1 MSKQI
6 KENSNTNPSEISSK
20 SVNNLLTESSSI
32 LLLGNKTNRE
42 KIKDTPQSNLK
53 KSRSKSTDHKTIKTN
68 ESEISFNLPKNDINE
83 KKNDPISIPKPNSLD
98 LHDQIGNELNN
109 KYLNQ
114 HIFLMTDY
122 MKNINELD
130 PVKRTILLDWV
141 MAICYSTRFKR
152 ETFHMTVSLID
163 ICFTKL
169 KQISVDEFQLLGTTC
184 LLISS
189 KYLEISI
196 PSLKKFSEFTGET
209 YSVKEIKDYENKILG
224 LLKWK
229 ISYVDILQW
238 SNLILYK
245 WNIYINEYSPLFKMN
260 ENDTNRL
267 YILYY
272 YILDSIVLDYHYRFH
287 NMKYICT
294 SIVYLL
300 FGYILEFIDDA
311 FLDISKLKY
320 YDNFFNKF
328 IEKNNVLSLD
338 NFRDSISYV
347 SQFLNKS
354 IIDKLSEDIIEMK
367 IQKMSIFYQDYD
379 SMKKK
384 LANNA
389 IKNLANN

>member
-1 MSKQI
+1 MSKNI
-6 KENSNTNPSEISSK
+6 KQNSISNTSETSSK
-20 SVNNLLTESSSI
+20 SVNTLLTERNSI
-32 LLLGNKTNRE
+32 ILLGNKTNRE
-42 KIKDTPQSNLK
+42 KEKDTPSIYPK
-53 KSRSKSTDHKTIKTN
+53 KSRSKSTEHKTLKTN
-68 ESEISFNLPKNDINE
+68 ESEISFNVNKNDINE
-83 KKNDPISIPKPNSLD
+83 KKNDSFEIQKTFD

-109 KYLNQ
+109 KYLKEN
-114 HIFLMTDY
+114 IILMIDY
-122 MKNINELD
+122 MKSINELD
-130 PVKRTILLDWV
+130 PVKRNILLDWV

-169 KQISVDEFQLLGTTC
+169 KKISVDEFQLLGTTC

-196 PSLKKFSEFTGET
+196 PSIKKFSEFTGET
-209 YSVKEIKDYENKILG
+209 YSVQEIKDYEKKILG

-229 ISYVDILQW
+229 INYVDILQW

-260 ENDTNRL
+260 ENDTNGL
-267 YILYY
+267 YIAYY
-272 YILDSIVLDYHYRFH
+272 YILDSIVLDYYYRFH

-294 SIVYLL
+294 SIIYLI

-311 FLDISKLKY
+311 FLDLSKLKY

-328 IEKNNVLSLD
+328 IENNKFLSLD

-347 SQFLNKS
+347 CQFLNKS
-354 IIDKLSEDIIEMK
+354 ILDKLSEYINEMK
-367 IQKMSIFYQDYD
+367 LQKMNIFYQDYD

-384 LANNA
+384 LAHNA
-389 IKNLANN
+389 IKNPANN

>member
-1 MSKQI
+1 MSKHLEQ
-6 KENSNTNPSEISSK
+6 NSITNSSEASSK
-20 SVNNLLTESSSI
+20 SVNGLLTERNSI
-32 LLLGNKTNRE
+32 ILLGNKTNRGKDE
-42 KIKDTPQSNLK
+42 DTPATNPK
-53 KSRSKSTDHKTIKTN
+53 KSASKSTEHKTLQTN
-68 ESEISFNLPKNDINE
+68 DSEISFIVNKNDIKE
-83 KKNDPISIPKPNSLD
+83 KKEDSFKIQNTFD
-98 LHDQIGNELNN
+98 LHEQIGNELNN
-109 KYLNQ
+109 KYLSQN
-114 HIFLMTDY
+114 IILMTDY
-122 MKNINELD
+122 MKSINELD
-130 PVKRTILLDWV
+130 PIKRNILLDWV
-141 MAICYSTRFKR
+141 MAICYSARFKR

-163 ICFTKL
+163 ICFSKL
-169 KQISVDEFQLLGTTC
+169 KKISVDEFQLLGTTC

-196 PSLKKFSEFTGET
+196 PSIKKFSEFTGET
-209 YSVKEIKDYENKILG
+209 YSVQEIKDYEKKILG

-229 ISYVDILQW
+229 INYVDILQW

-267 YILYY
+267 YIAYY
-272 YILDSIVLDYHYRFH
+272 YILDSIVLDYNYRFH

-300 FGYILEFIDDA
+300 FGYTLEFIDDT
-311 FLDISKLKY
+311 FFDLSKLKY

-328 IEKNNVLSLD
+328 VEKNKLLSLD

-354 IIDKLSEDIIEMK
+354 ILDKLSEDINEMK
-367 IQKMSIFYQDYD
+367 IQKMNIFYQDYD

-384 LANNA
+384 LAYNA
-389 IKNLANN
+389 IKNTANN

>member
-1 MSKQI
+1 MSKNI
-6 KENSNTNPSEISSK
+6 KQNSISNTSETSSK
-20 SVNNLLTESSSI
+20 SVNTLLTERNSI
-32 LLLGNKTNRE
+32 ILLGNKTNRE
-42 KIKDTPQSNLK
+42 KEKDTPSINPK
-53 KSRSKSTDHKTIKTN
+53 KSRSKSTEHKTLKTN
-68 ESEISFNLPKNDINE
+68 ESEISFNVNKNDINE
-83 KKNDPISIPKPNSLD
+83 KKNDSFEIQNSFD

-109 KYLNQ
+109 KYLKEN
-114 HIFLMTDY
+114 IILMIDY
-122 MKNINELD
+122 MKSINELD
-130 PVKRTILLDWV
+130 PVKRNILLDWV

-169 KQISVDEFQLLGTTC
+169 KKISVDEFQLLGTTC

-196 PSLKKFSEFTGET
+196 PSIKKFSEFTGET
-209 YSVKEIKDYENKILG
+209 YSVQEIKDYEKKILG

-229 ISYVDILQW
+229 INYVDILQW

-260 ENDTNRL
+260 ENDTNGL
-267 YILYY
+267 YIAYY
-272 YILDSIVLDYHYRFH
+272 YILDSIVLDYYYRFH

-294 SIVYLL
+294 SIIYLI

-311 FLDISKLKY
+311 FLDLSKLKY

-328 IEKNNVLSLD
+328 IENNKFLSLD

-347 SQFLNKS
+347 CQFLNKS
-354 IIDKLSEDIIEMK
+354 ILDKLSEYINEMK
-367 IQKMSIFYQDYD
+367 LQKMNIFYQDYD

-384 LANNA
+384 LAHNA
-389 IKNLANN
+389 IKNPANN

>member
-1 MSKQI
+1 MSKNI
-6 KENSNTNPSEISSK
+6 KQNSISNTSETSSK
-20 SVNNLLTESSSI
+20 SVNTLLTERNSI
-32 LLLGNKTNRE
+32 ILLGNKTNRE
-42 KIKDTPQSNLK
+42 KEKDTPSIYPK
-53 KSRSKSTDHKTIKTN
+53 KSRSKSTEHKTLKTN
-68 ESEISFNLPKNDINE
+68 ESEISFNVNKNDINE
-83 KKNDPISIPKPNSLD
+83 KKNDSFEIQKTFD

-109 KYLNQ
+109 KYLKEN
-114 HIFLMTDY
+114 IILMIDY
-122 MKNINELD
+122 MKGINELD
-130 PVKRTILLDWV
+130 PVKRNILLDWV

-169 KQISVDEFQLLGTTC
+169 KKISVDEFQLLGTTC

-196 PSLKKFSEFTGET
+196 PSIKKFSEFTGET
-209 YSVKEIKDYENKILG
+209 YSVQEIKDYEKKILG

-229 ISYVDILQW
+229 INYVDILQW

-260 ENDTNRL
+260 ENDTNGL
-267 YILYY
+267 YIAYY
-272 YILDSIVLDYHYRFH
+272 YILDSIVLDYYYRFH

-294 SIVYLL
+294 SIIYLI

-311 FLDISKLKY
+311 FLDLSKLKY

-328 IEKNNVLSLD
+328 IENNKFLSLD

-347 SQFLNKS
+347 CQFLNKS
-354 IIDKLSEDIIEMK
+354 ILDKLSEYINEMK
-367 IQKMSIFYQDYD
+367 LQKMNIFYQDYD

-384 LANNA
+384 LAHNA
-389 IKNLANN
+389 IKNPANN

>member
-1 MSKQI
+1 MSKNI
-6 KENSNTNPSEISSK
+6 KQNSISNTSETSSK
-20 SVNNLLTESSSI
+20 SVNTLLTERNSI
-32 LLLGNKTNRE
+32 ILLGNKTNRE
-42 KIKDTPQSNLK
+42 KEKDTPSINPK
-53 KSRSKSTDHKTIKTN
+53 KSRSKSTEHKTLKTN
-68 ESEISFNLPKNDINE
+68 ESEISFNVNKNDINE
-83 KKNDPISIPKPNSLD
+83 KKNDSFEIQKTFD
-98 LHDQIGNELNN
+98 LHDQIGDELNN
-109 KYLNQ
+109 KYLKEN
-114 HIFLMTDY
+114 IILMIDY
-122 MKNINELD
+122 MKSINELD
-130 PVKRTILLDWV
+130 PVKRNILLDWV

-169 KQISVDEFQLLGTTC
+169 KKISVDEFQLLGTTC

-196 PSLKKFSEFTGET
+196 PSIKKFSEFTGET
-209 YSVKEIKDYENKILG
+209 YSVQEIKDYEKKILG

-229 ISYVDILQW
+229 INYVDILQW

-260 ENDTNRL
+260 ENDTNGL
-267 YILYY
+267 YIAYY
-272 YILDSIVLDYHYRFH
+272 YILDSIVLDYYYRFH

-294 SIVYLL
+294 SIIYLI

-311 FLDISKLKY
+311 FLDLSKLKY

-328 IEKNNVLSLD
+328 IENNKFLSLD

-347 SQFLNKS
+347 CQFLNKS
-354 IIDKLSEDIIEMK
+354 ILDKLSEYINEMK
-367 IQKMSIFYQDYD
+367 LQKMNIFYQDYD

-384 LANNA
+384 LAHNA
-389 IKNLANN
+389 IKNPANN

>member
-1 MSKQI
+1 MSKNI
-6 KENSNTNPSEISSK
+6 KQNSISNTSETSSK
-20 SVNNLLTESSSI
+20 SVNTLLTERNSI
-32 LLLGNKTNRE
+32 ILLGNKTNRE
-42 KIKDTPQSNLK
+42 KEKDTPSIYPK
-53 KSRSKSTDHKTIKTN
+53 KSRSKSTEHKTLKTN
-68 ESEISFNLPKNDINE
+68 ESEISFNVNKNDINE
-83 KKNDPISIPKPNSLD
+83 KKNDSFEIQKTFD

-109 KYLNQ
+109 KYLKEN
-114 HIFLMTDY
+114 IILMIDY
-122 MKNINELD
+122 MKGINELD
-130 PVKRTILLDWV
+130 PVKRNILLDWV

-169 KQISVDEFQLLGTTC
+169 KKISVDEFQLLGTTC

-196 PSLKKFSEFTGET
+196 PSIKKFSEFTGET
-209 YSVKEIKDYENKILG
+209 YSVQEIKDYEKKILG

-229 ISYVDILQW
+229 INYVDILQW

-260 ENDTNRL
+260 ENDTNGL
-267 YILYY
+267 YIAYY
-272 YILDSIVLDYHYRFH
+272 YILDSIVLDYYYRFH

-294 SIVYLL
+294 SIIYLI
-300 FGYILEFIDDA
+300 FGYILEYIDDA
-311 FLDISKLKY
+311 FLDLSKLKY

-328 IEKNNVLSLD
+328 IENNKFLSLD

-347 SQFLNKS
+347 CQFLNKS
-354 IIDKLSEDIIEMK
+354 ILDKLSEYINEMK
-367 IQKMSIFYQDYD
+367 LQKMNIFYQDYD

-384 LANNA
+384 LAHNA
-389 IKNLANN
+389 IKNPANN

>member
-1 MSKQI
+1 MSKNI
-6 KENSNTNPSEISSK
+6 KQNSISNTSETSSK
-20 SVNNLLTESSSI
+20 SVNTLLTERNSI
-32 LLLGNKTNRE
+32 ILLGNKTNRE
-42 KIKDTPQSNLK
+42 KGKDTPSINPK
-53 KSRSKSTDHKTIKTN
+53 KSRSKSTEHKTLKTN
-68 ESEISFNLPKNDINE
+68 ESEISFNVNKNDINE
-83 KKNDPISIPKPNSLD
+83 KKNDSFEIQKTFD
-98 LHDQIGNELNN
+98 LHDQIGDELNN
-109 KYLNQ
+109 KYLKEN
-114 HIFLMTDY
+114 IILMIDY
-122 MKNINELD
+122 MKSINELD
-130 PVKRTILLDWV
+130 PVKRNILLDWV

-169 KQISVDEFQLLGTTC
+169 KKISVDEFQLLGTTC

-196 PSLKKFSEFTGET
+196 PSIKKFSEFTGET
-209 YSVKEIKDYENKILG
+209 YSVQEIKDYEKKILG

-229 ISYVDILQW
+229 INYVDILQW

-260 ENDTNRL
+260 ENDTNGL
-267 YILYY
+267 YIAYY
-272 YILDSIVLDYHYRFH
+272 YILDSIVLDYYYRFH

-294 SIVYLL
+294 SIIYLI

-311 FLDISKLKY
+311 FLDLSKLKY

-328 IEKNNVLSLD
+328 IENNKFLSLD

-347 SQFLNKS
+347 CQFLNKS
-354 IIDKLSEDIIEMK
+354 ILDKLSEYINEMK
-367 IQKMSIFYQDYD
+367 LQKMNIFYQDYD

-384 LANNA
+384 LAHNA
-389 IKNLANN
+389 IKNPANN

>member
-1 MSKQI
+1 MSKYI
-6 KENSNTNPSEISSK
+6 KQNSITNQSEISSK
-20 SVNNLLTESSSI
+20 SVNSLPTVGTSNI
-32 LLLGNKTNRE
+32 LLGNKTNRG
-42 KIKDTPQSNLK
+42 KNKDTPQINQK
-53 KSRSKSTDHKTIKTN
+53 KSLSKSTEHKTLKTN
-68 ESEISFNLPKNDINE
+68 ESEISFKVTKIDENE
-83 KKNDPISIPKPNSLD
+83 KKNNSIEIQDIFD

-114 HIFLMTDY
+114 NIILMTDY
-122 MKNINELD
+122 MKSINELD

-141 MAICYSTRFKR
+141 MAICCSTRFKR

-163 ICFTKL
+163 ICFSKL
-169 KQISVDEFQLLGTTC
+169 KKISVDEFQLLGTTC

-209 YSVKEIKDYENKILG
+209 YSVQEIKVYEKKILG
-224 LLKWK
+224 LLNWK
-229 ISYVDILQW
+229 INFVDILQW

-267 YILYY
+267 YIAYY
-272 YILDSIVLDYHYRFH
+272 YILDSIVLDYYYRFH

-300 FGYILEFIDDA
+300 FGYILEFIDDT
-311 FLDISKLKY
+311 FLDLSKLKY

-328 IEKNNVLSLD
+328 IEKNKFLSLD

-347 SQFLNKS
+347 CQFLNKS
-354 IIDKLSEDIIEMK
+354 LLDKLSEDMNEMK
-367 IQKMSIFYQDYD
+367 IQKMNIFYQDYD

-389 IKNLANN
+389 IKSLVNN

>member
-1 MSKQI
+1 MSKNI
-6 KENSNTNPSEISSK
+6 KQNSISNTSETSSK
-20 SVNNLLTESSSI
+20 SVNTLLTERNSI
-32 LLLGNKTNRE
+32 ILLGNKTNRE
-42 KIKDTPQSNLK
+42 KEKDTPSIYPK
-53 KSRSKSTDHKTIKTN
+53 KSRSKSTEHKTLKTN
-68 ESEISFNLPKNDINE
+68 ESEISFNVNKNDINE
-83 KKNDPISIPKPNSLD
+83 KKNDSFEIQKTFD

-109 KYLNQ
+109 KYLKEN
-114 HIFLMTDY
+114 IILMIDY
-122 MKNINELD
+122 MKSINELD
-130 PVKRTILLDWV
+130 PVKRNILLDWV

-169 KQISVDEFQLLGTTC
+169 KKISVDEFQLLGTTC

-196 PSLKKFSEFTGET
+196 PSIKKFSEFTGET
-209 YSVKEIKDYENKILG
+209 YSVQEIKDYEKKILG

-229 ISYVDILQW
+229 INYVDILQW

-260 ENDTNRL
+260 ENDTNGL
-267 YILYY
+267 YIAYY
-272 YILDSIVLDYHYRFH
+272 YILDSIVLDYYYRFH

-294 SIVYLL
+294 SIIYLI
-300 FGYILEFIDDA
+300 FGYILEYIDDA
-311 FLDISKLKY
+311 FLDLSKLKY

-328 IEKNNVLSLD
+328 IENNKFLSLD

-347 SQFLNKS
+347 CQFLNKS
-354 IIDKLSEDIIEMK
+354 ILDKLSEYINEMK
-367 IQKMSIFYQDYD
+367 LQKMNIFYQDYD

-384 LANNA
+384 LAHNA
-389 IKNLANN
+389 IKNPANN